1 MKAPVSPQMV
11 AVSWANYMAKRLVR
25 FKPGRVAGPVS
36 WQGHGED
43 ITTHTLAQPVTD
55 RSYWQ
60 GRWVLCP
67 LTLRAEGVAEVELAD
82 AVAAVTRERRIV
94 STEVVGRAGS
104 VKEYVT
110 EGDWSVSLVVG
121 VQPVEAG
128 YIEDVYP
135 LDALRSLR
143 RVLEAK
149 MAIEV
154 YSEFLSIFDIDRIV
168 VKGYSVQ
175 QATES
180 NYQAVSITA
189 VSDDDYNIYSS
200 EY

>member
-1 MKAPVSPQMV
+1 M
-11 AVSWANYMAKRLVR
+11 
-25 FKPGRVAGPVS
+25 
-36 WQGHGED
+36 
-43 ITTHTLAQPVTD
+43 
-55 RSYWQ
+55 
-60 GRWVLCP
+60 
-67 LTLRAEGVAEVELAD
+67 ELAD